1 MMEQKE
7 ALETPCASSNS
18 ENTEAQDEETLSVP
32 HRRLVVGS
40 KRNSWLTVDL
50 LPP

>member
-18 ENTEAQDEETLSVP
+18 ENTEAQDKETLSIP
-32 HRRLVVGS
+32 QRRLVVGS
-40 KRNSWLTVDL
+40 KLKSWLTVDL